1 MKKHTYQAKTYEE
14 AKNMA
19 MADLME
25 QEENLYIKEILNSNK
40 YLIKKVLL
48 K

>member
-25 QEENLYIKEILNSNK
+25 SRRKFIYKRNIKF
-40 YLIKKVLL
+40 
-48 K
+48 